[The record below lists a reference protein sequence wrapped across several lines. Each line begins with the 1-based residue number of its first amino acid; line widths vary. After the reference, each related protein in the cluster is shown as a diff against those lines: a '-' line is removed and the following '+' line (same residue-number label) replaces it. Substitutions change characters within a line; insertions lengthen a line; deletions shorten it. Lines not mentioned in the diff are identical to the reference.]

1 MAHVLNRLKATQISA
16 LPKGKYADGA
26 GLWLYKSTDESGQW
40 VFRYTLYTRRHE
52 MGLGSASTVAL
63 KAARARAAGLREQVQ
78 QGVDP
83 IKARRDAEQAALRNM
98 NTLHDVTLDAFES
111 RKADL
116 RDDGKAGRWLSPLE
130 LHVLPKLGRMPIS
143 EIDQRDIRDTLAPIW
158 HAKADT
164 ARKAMGRLGI
174 VFKHAAALGL
184 DVDLQATEKAKALL
198 GRSRHVS
205 EHIPSMDWREVPAFF
220 AKLSDG
226 STTHLALR
234 LLILTGLR
242 SKPIRFAHVD
252 EIDGNVWTVP
262 GEKMK
267 ARKHQSEDFRVPL
280 SSLALEVIEAAK
292 PMARDGYLFPGVR
305 KGVISDA
312 TMSSLMTRMELTARP
327 HGFRSSFREWAAKAG
342 GVEFDTAEMSISH
355 KVRNST
361 QKAYLRDDQLE
372 QRSVLMERWADHVS
386 GGTGQVVSL
395 AIEGRRS

>member
-1 MAHVLNRLKATQISA
+1 MAHVLNRLKATQVAA

-26 GLWLYKSTDESGQW
+26 GLWLYKSTDQNGQW

-52 MGLGSASTVAL
+52 MGLGSASTVTL
-63 KAARARAAGLREQVQ
+63 KAVRAIAAGLREKVA
-78 QGVDP
+78 QGIDP

-98 NTLHDVTLDAFES
+98 HTLHDVTLDAFES

-116 RDDGKAGRWLSPLE
+116 RGDGKAGRWLSPLE
-130 LHVLPKLGRMPIS
+130 LHVLPKLGKTPIA

-164 ARKAMGRLGI
+164 ARKAIGRLGI

-198 GRSRHVS
+198 GRSRHVAK
-205 EHIPSMDWREVPAFF
+205 HIPSMDWREVPAFF
-220 AKLSDG
+220 AQLSDG

-242 SKPIRFAHVD
+242 SKPIRFARID
-252 EIDGNVWTVP
+252 EIEGSIWTVP
-262 GEKMK
+262 GENMK
-267 ARKHQSEDFRVPL
+267 ARKHQAVDFRVPL
-280 SSLALEVIEAAK
+280 SALALETIESAK
-292 PMARDGYLFPGVR
+292 LLARDGYLFPGVN

-312 TMSSLMTRMELTARP
+312 TMSSLMTRMEIEARP
-327 HGFRSSFREWAAKAG
+327 HGFRSSFREWADRAG
-342 GVEFDTAEMSISH
+342 GVSFETAEMAIAH
-355 KVRNST
+355 KARTTT

-372 QRSVLMERWADHVS
+372 QRAALMERWADHVG
-386 GGTGQVVSL
+386 GGTGKLVQLQSGVS
-395 AIEGRRS
+395 A